1 MRDLQAGKGV
11 TLTHTGSPKVSM
23 GLTIPKS
30 VEEEDEAGGVWVV
43 IDGAPALLE
52 DFEGLEHTFLA
63 ETLDAEAVEP

>member
-1 MRDLQAGKGV
+1 ML
-11 TLTHTGSPKVSM
+11 M
-23 GLTIPKS
+23 GLTVPES

-63 ETLDAEAVEP
+63 ETLDMEAVEPWMLAEAKCRPD